1 MRIQSQQRF
10 RQHAIRDMPRRHL
23 HGSGPAEKP
32 AGRVFHPGVLNSQ
45 TVRADGGVEDPPG
58 AGADDAISMG
68 RGGEVEDLLICAD
81 HDGADLP
88 GIGGE
93 ARGEGDVGT
102 GLGCT
107 KDERSWDVAAL
118 PCRCHARFPLS
129 ILILSQ
135 NGRRVIKWLTL
146 LLQSG
151 YMVHSGNG
159 LWANLGLGR
168 PILVI
173 AAILVRVLRST
184 LLQVETRT

>member
-10 RQHAIRDMPRRHL
+10 RQHVIRDMPRRRL

-32 AGRVFHPGVLNSQ
+32 TGRVFHPGVLDSQ

-58 AGADDAISMG
+58 AGADDVISMG
-68 RGGEVEDLLICAD
+68 RGGEVEDLLICVD
-81 HDGADLP
+81 HDGAYLP

-129 ILILSQ
+129 ILGFCSEWTAGDDDSLSC
-135 NGRRVIKWLTL
+135 
-146 LLQSG
+146 
-151 YMVHSGNG
+151 Y
-159 LWANLGLGR
+159 NLGIRCILTMDPGR
-168 PILVI
+168 I
-173 AAILVRVLRST
+173 SGWGG
-184 LLQVETRT
+184 QDW